1 MQKLIFN
8 SAIASVF
15 AMFFPFLVAPRL
27 VAFPRPLPLRR
38 SRQSTSPGHTRRE
51 AADARAQHSRN
62 SSHRRHVALGRARN
76 HTATCGHAKTSATTH
91 EKSTGRQRQH
101 ARVTK
106 DAAGL
111 VTRVPCEHLCMA
123 VRCSLRA
130 SALWLH
136 SVAPLTVPALAPLA
150 RPPSVPS
157 RLFLL
162 VSPHVTSRRRRR
174 LCHLHGTVPRHVR
187 AKHQRLRRILER
199 GEREQRSRPPLARE
213 IC

>member
-1 MQKLIFN
+1 
-8 SAIASVF
+8 
-15 AMFFPFLVAPRL
+15 MFFPFLVAPRL

-76 HTATCGHAKTSATTH
+76 HTATCGHAKTSANNTRKVH
-91 EKSTGRQRQH
+91 RSGRQRQH

-111 VTRVPCEHLCMA
+111 VTRVPCAHLCMA